1 MNDYFIYKESLGD
14 TPEFLKKYLEL
25 DIVKRL
31 KGISLLC
38 GMDYA
43 SKYAYDFKCYI
54 SRYDHSLD
62 VALIVWKL
70 THDKKA
76 TLAGLFH
83 DISTPVFSHVIDYM
97 NKDYI
102 KQESTEEKT
111 LEILMSSIELKKCL
125 KVDNISLQEIADFKK
140 YSLVDLDRPALCA
153 DRLDGTICSGINWT
167 KSIDGETSKDIIND
181 LILVKN
187 ESNQDEIAFKSEKYA
202 KRFSNLNDEINEI
215 THSNNDNY
223 MMQLLADI
231 VRLSINLE
239 IVDYESLY
247 YLIEEDIINCIEDN
261 LDLSD
266 ELNRKWNLF
275 KNIKDIPIIELPEV
289 KNKIISPIVVD
300 KRLKRM
306 L

>member
-1 MNDYFIYKESLGD
+1 MNDYLTYKSALGE

-62 VALIVWKL
+62 VALIVWNL

-97 NKDYI
+97 NHDYVE
-102 KQESTEEKT
+102 QETTEAKT
-111 LEILMSSIELKKCL
+111 LEILMSSNGLKKCL
-125 KVDNISLQEIADFKK
+125 KQDNISLYEIADFKK
-140 YSLVDLDRPALCA
+140 YSLVDLDRPSLCA

-167 KSIDGETSKDIIND
+167 KSIDGETSKNIVEDI
-181 LILVKN
+181 ILVKN
-187 ESNQDEIAFKSEKYA
+187 ESNQDEIAFRSEECA
-202 KRFSNLNDEINEI
+202 KKFLDLNDEVNVI

-223 MMQLLADI
+223 MMMLLADI
-231 VRLSINLE
+231 VRLAIDLE

-247 YLIEEDIINCIEDN
+247 YLTEEEVIECIEDN
-261 LDLSD
+261 LDLSND
-266 ELNRKWNLF
+266 LKQKWNLF
-275 KNIKDIPIIELPEV
+275 KNIKDIPKIEIPKV

-300 KRLKRM
+300 KRLK
-306 L
+306 

>member
-1 MNDYFIYKESLGD
+1 MNDYLVYKESLGE
-14 TPEFLKKYLEL
+14 TPEFLKKYLEI

-54 SRYDHSLD
+54 SRFDHSLD
-62 VALIVWKL
+62 VALIVWNL
-70 THDKKA
+70 THDKRA

-97 NKDYI
+97 NNDFI
-102 KQESTEEKT
+102 NQESTEEKT
-111 LEILMSSIELKKCL
+111 KEILLSSNELRKCL
-125 KVDNISLQEIADFKK
+125 KEDGISLDDIADFKR
-140 YSLVDLDRPALCA
+140 YSLVDLDRPSMCA

-167 KSIDGETSKDIIND
+167 KSIDGETSKNIIND

-187 ESNQDEIAFKSEKYA
+187 EYNKPEIAFRSEEYA
-202 KRFSNLNDEINEI
+202 KRFQELNDEVNLI

-223 MMQLLADI
+223 MMMLLADI
-231 VRLSINLE
+231 VRLSIHLG

-247 YLIEEDIINCIEDN
+247 FLTESEVIDCIEDN
-261 LDLSD
+261 LDLSKD
-266 ELNRKWNLF
+266 LKQKWSLF
-275 KNIKDIPIIELPEV
+275 KNIREIPQIEIPKV

-300 KRLKRM
+300 KRLN
-306 L
+306 

>member
-1 MNDYFIYKESLGD
+1 MNDYLTYKSALGD

-62 VALIVWKL
+62 VALIVWNL
-70 THDKKA
+70 THDKRA

-97 NKDYI
+97 HKDFVN
-102 KQESTEEKT
+102 QETTESKT
-111 LEILMSSIELKKCL
+111 LEILMSSSELRKCL
-125 KVDNISLQEIADFKK
+125 KQDGISLNEIADFKK
-140 YSLVDLDRPALCA
+140 YSLVDLDRPSLCA

-167 KSIDGETSKDIIND
+167 KSIDGETSKNIIND

-187 ESNQDEIAFKSEKYA
+187 ESNKDEIAFRSEECA
-202 KRFSNLNDEINEI
+202 KRFLELNDEVNLI

-223 MMQLLADI
+223 MMMLLADI
-231 VRLSINLE
+231 VKLSIQLE

-247 YLIEEDIINCIEDN
+247 YLTESEVIDCIEDN
-261 LDLSD
+261 LDLSS
-266 ELNRKWNLF
+266 ELKHKWNLF
-275 KNIKDIPIIELPEV
+275 KNIKEIPSIEIPKV

-300 KRLKRM
+300 KRLK
-306 L
+306 